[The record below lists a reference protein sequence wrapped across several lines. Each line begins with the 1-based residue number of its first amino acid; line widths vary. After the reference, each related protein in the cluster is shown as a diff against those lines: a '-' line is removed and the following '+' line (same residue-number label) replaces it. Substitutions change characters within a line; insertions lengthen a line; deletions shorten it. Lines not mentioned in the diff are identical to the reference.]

1 MGKTDK
7 MSQNYVIDCI
17 KPNQVGDIDDKNN
30 LLWSKA
36 ILMCAKAAGSSSALS
51 FTVLSLSL
59 SLSLSTLL
67 LPIPLNAIIISL
79 SLDPLSRNE

>member
-7 MSQNYVIDCI
+7 MSQNYVIDWT

-30 LLWSKA
+30 LLWSEA

>member
-7 MSQNYVIDCI
+7 MSQNHVIDWI

-30 LLWSKA
+30 LLWSEA

-59 SLSLSTLL
+59 SLSLY
-67 LPIPLNAIIISL
+67 SL
-79 SLDPLSRNE
+79 TSYSSKCYNY

>member
-1 MGKTDK
+1 
-7 MSQNYVIDCI
+7 MSQNYVIDCL

-30 LLWSKA
+30 LLWSEA

-51 FTVLSLSL
+51 FTVLSL

>member
-7 MSQNYVIDCI
+7 MSQNYVIDWI

-30 LLWSKA
+30 LPWSEA

-51 FTVLSLSL
+51 FTVLFLSLSL
-59 SLSLSTLL
+59 SLSLY
-67 LPIPLNAIIISL
+67 SL
-79 SLDPLSRNE
+79 TSYSSKCYNY

>member
-7 MSQNYVIDCI
+7 MSQNYVIDWT

-30 LLWSKA
+30 LLWSEA

-51 FTVLSLSL
+51 FTVLSL